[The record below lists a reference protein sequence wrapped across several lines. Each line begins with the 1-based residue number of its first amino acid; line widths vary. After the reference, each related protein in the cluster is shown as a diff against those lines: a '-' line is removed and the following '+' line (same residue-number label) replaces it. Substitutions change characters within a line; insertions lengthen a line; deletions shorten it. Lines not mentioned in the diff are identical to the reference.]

1 MKINVGNDIIEV
13 ERIKQLYN
21 KYHQKFIDRVYTQ
34 NEIVYCES
42 KGLNKYESYAARFA
56 VKEAVFKAISS
67 YLENKYTISWK
78 DIEVINDESG
88 KPYAKIQGRVFE
100 EANIDI
106 SISHVKEYAI
116 ATAVVYSV

>member
-21 KYHQKFIDRVYTQ
+21 KYHKKFIDRVYTQ